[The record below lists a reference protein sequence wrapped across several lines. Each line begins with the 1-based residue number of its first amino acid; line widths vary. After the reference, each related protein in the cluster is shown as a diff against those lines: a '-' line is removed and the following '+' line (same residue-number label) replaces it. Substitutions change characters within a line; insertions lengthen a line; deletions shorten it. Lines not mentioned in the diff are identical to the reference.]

1 MNRDNYYLR
10 LCLFVQLLAESLYGA
25 FVLIGETRGKIV
37 DEKVAC
43 GRRVIVSRLCVIL
56 LSSVKLGAKKLLA
69 GNGCSLIAAA
79 GRAVSKTIKSETS
92 SAPAPIVFF
101 MAYLPKST
109 AGTVAASAVAVK

>member
-10 LCLFVQLLAESLYGA
+10 LCLFVQLLAESLNGA

-43 GRRVIVSRLCVIL
+43 GRRVIV

-109 AGTVAASAVAVK
+109 EGTVAASAVAVK

>member
-37 DEKVAC
+37 DEKVTSLDC
-43 GRRVIVSRLCVIL
+43 VVIL
-56 LSSVKLGAKKLLA
+56 LSSVKLGEKKLLA